1 MNENQQ
7 NFDQLQRL
15 LKLKQHEVPS
25 PGYFNAF
32 SDQIMSRIRAGEAGE
47 AGQGGSLMDRLEY
60 QAPWLV
66 NFIRVFETRPGLVGA
81 FATSLCL
88 LLVLGVFFAEYSER
102 TAQQVLEI
110 AETPGQTASPSLATL
125 ATLAPAASVSASG
138 GIVASTNPVTS
149 LQPVA
154 TMFGHPGGNSLFQS
168 AGFAPAR

>member
-7 NFDQLQRL
+7 NFDELQRL
-15 LKLKQHEVPS
+15 LKLKQHEIP
-25 PGYFNAF
+25 PPRYFNEF
-32 SDQIMSRIRAGEAGE
+32 SVQVISRIRAGE

-66 NFIRVFETRPGLVGA
+66 NFIRVFETRPGLVGG

-88 LLVLGVFFAEYSER
+88 LLVLGVVFAEYSER

-110 AETPGQTASPSLATL
+110 TETPGQTASPSLATL
-125 ATLAPAASVSASG
+125 ATVAPATSATASG